1 LVVAQAPNVIAMMK
15 AYEEVS
21 LWVATEIL
29 TQDKARRRV
38 KLIKKFIDIAKV
50 RAPHIKRRHVRP
62 KRERVNQS

>member
-1 LVVAQAPNVIAMMK
+1 MKFKAPNIIAMIK

-21 LWVATEIL
+21 LWVGTEIL

-50 RAPHIKRRHVRP
+50 FYSYPLRQ
-62 KRERVNQS
+62 E

>member
-1 LVVAQAPNVIAMMK
+1 MIAMMK

-50 RAPHIKRRHVRP
+50 RPPPLKIRPVRATGAR
-62 KRERVNQS
+62 KSQS